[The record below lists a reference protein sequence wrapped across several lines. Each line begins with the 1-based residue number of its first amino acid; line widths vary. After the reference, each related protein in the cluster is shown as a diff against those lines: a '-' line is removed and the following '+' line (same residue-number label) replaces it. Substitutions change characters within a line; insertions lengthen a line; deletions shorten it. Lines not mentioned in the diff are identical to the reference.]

1 MFRPST
7 RILTML
13 NYNEEGAF
21 LRDAIIKKEFSKMND
36 MQFSAVTQT
45 DGPLLILAGAGSGK
59 TTVLVNRIAY
69 LIKYGKAYNNKSF
82 IRPVSKED
90 IELMK
95 RYLDSDETVY
105 PFISD
110 MLAVDAPRAWEIMA
124 ITFTNKAAS
133 ELKERLERMLGDN
146 GLNVWASTFHSSCV
160 RMLRRDGACLGFSSH
175 FTIYDTDDSKRV
187 IKECQ
192 RLLGIDDKFLPYK
205 TIMNEI
211 SRAKDSLISAEEY
224 EKENASDVRLA
235 KIASVYKKYQELL
248 KQSDAMDFDD
258 LIFNT
263 VRMLKKNADAREF
276 YQRKFKYVMVD
287 EYQDTNHAQ
296 YVLTSLLAG
305 GYNNLCVVGDD
316 DQSIYRFRGATI
328 ENILSFEF
336 QYKNAYTVRLEQNY
350 RSTQN
355 ILDAANA
362 VIANNTERKGKN
374 LWTDNGRGDKIKIK
388 TSPDD
393 MSEGMYIAGAIMD
406 SASAGKKWSDH
417 AVLYR
422 MNAQSNIIER
432 QLVRSAIPYRIIG
445 GHRFYERKEIKDATA
460 YLTVI
465 CNPGDSVRLRRI
477 INEPKRGIGETTVN
491 NAARIS
497 DALNISLFDVISSSG
512 DYPVLSRAKT
522 KLADFTN
529 TMKELIALKDN
540 VSMTEL
546 LDIVLEKTGYLKSLE
561 NDPETMEDRIAN
573 LNELSSNLQRY
584 SDENGDDATLEGFL
598 DEVSL
603 MSDIDNFNADNDA
616 VVLMTLHSAKGLEFP
631 VVFLAGMENG
641 IFPSQQA
648 MFSQSDMEEERRLAY
663 VGITRAKEKLFMTNA
678 KSRMLHGQTMYNR
691 PSDFIS
697 EIPDELKDE
706 EKTANPFGSFA
717 SFGSSSLD
725 TTDGRG
731 YYPYTYS
738 KGENKPLYSQS
749 AFSSSQS
756 GQASSSSSYSSSA
769 YSPASRPSKSENK
782 MSGIDIFS
790 LKSGDSIRHKKFGDG
805 MIIGKEKMGNDVL
818 LEVVF
823 EKVGTKKIMAKVAPI
838 EKI

>member
-1 MFRPST
+1 MFRRLIKDS
-7 RILTML
+7 RM
-13 NYNEEGAF
+13 YNEQAAV
-21 LRDAIIKKEFSKMND
+21 LRDRIIEKEFSKMND
-36 MQFSAVTQT
+36 MQFSAVTNT

-69 LIKYGKAYNNKSF
+69 LIKYGKAYKNKSF
-82 IRPVSKED
+82 TRPVTKED
-90 IELMK
+90 IEAMQ
-95 RYLDSDETVY
+95 RYLDGDESVY
-105 PFISD
+105 PFIANI
-110 MLAVDAPRAWEIMA
+110 LAFDAPRPWEIMA

-133 ELKERLERMLGDN
+133 ELKDRLERMLGGAGTD
-146 GLNVWASTFHSSCV
+146 VWASTFHSSCV
-160 RMLRRDGACLGFSSH
+160 RILRRDGGCLGYSGH

-192 RLLGIDDKFLPYK
+192 RLLGVDDKFLGHK

-211 SRAKDSLISAEEY
+211 SRAKDQLISPEQY
-224 EKENASDVRLA
+224 EQQNAHDVRLA
-235 KIASVYKKYQELL
+235 QVAKIYKKYQELL

-258 LIFNT
+258 LIVNT
-263 VRMLKKNADAREF
+263 VKVLQKNEGAREY
-276 YQRKFKYVMVD
+276 YQHKFRYVMVD

-305 GYNNLCVVGDD
+305 GYNNICVVGDD

-336 QYKNAYTVRLEQNY
+336 QYKNAVTIRLEQNY

-374 LWTDNGRGDKIKIK
+374 LWTDNGRGDMITVK

-393 MSEGMYIAGAIMD
+393 MSEGMYIAKTIMD
-406 SASAGKKWSDH
+406 SASSGRKWSDH

-477 INEPKRGIGETTVN
+477 INEPKRGIGDTTVN

-497 DALNISLFDVISSSG
+497 DALNMSLFEVISSAA
-512 DYPVLSRAKT
+512 DYPVLSRAAG
-522 KLADFTN
+522 KLKNFSAVIN
-529 TMKELIALKDN
+529 ELAELKDT
-540 VSMTEL
+540 VSMAEL
-546 LDIVLEKTGYLKSLE
+546 LDIVLEKTGYLESLK
-561 NDPETMEDRIAN
+561 NDPETLDDRLAN

-584 SDENGDDATLEGFL
+584 QDENGDDATLEGFL

-648 MFSQSDMEEERRLAY
+648 TFSQTDMEEERRLAY
-663 VGITRAKEKLFMTNA
+663 VGITRAKEKLILTNA

-691 PSDFIS
+691 RSDFID
-697 EIPDELKDE
+697 EIPQELKDE
-706 EKTANPFGSFA
+706 ETPPSPFGSPFG
-717 SFGSSSLD
+717 SFGSSSLEY
-725 TTDGRG
+725 TDGRG
-731 YYPYTYS
+731 YYPYEYS
-738 KGENKPLYSQS
+738 GRQEEKKPATVPNPFETKTSSPKSGS
-749 AFSSSQS
+749 AD
-756 GQASSSSSYSSSA
+756 
-769 YSPASRPSKSENK
+769 KT
-782 MSGIDIFS
+782 DIFS
-790 LKSGDSIRHKKFGDG
+790 YKIGDSVKHRKFGTG
-805 MIIGKEKMGNDVL
+805 IIIGREKMGNDVL
-818 LEVVF
+818 LEIAF
-823 EKVGTKKIMAKVAPI
+823 DNVGTKKIMAKIAPL
-838 EKI
+838 EKL